1 MSTTRGLRNNNPG
14 NIRVS
19 KTKWQG
25 EVEESTKKDSA
36 FEEFKDMAHGYRAL
50 LKLLQNYRKVHN
62 LQTITEII
70 SRWAPPI
77 ENNTAGYISR
87 VCKEMGVEEGYVPN
101 INDKEVMCSLAA
113 AISQVENGVPA
124 VILDI
129 EAGWNLL

>member
-1 MSTTRGLRNNNPG
+1 MSTRGLRNNNPG

-19 KTKWQG
+19 TTAWQG
-25 EVEESTKKDSA
+25 EVEEFEKKDSI

-50 LKLLQNYRKVHN
+50 LKLLQNYRKLYG

-70 SRWAPPI
+70 GRWAPPI

-87 VCKEMGVEEGYVPN
+87 VCKEMGVDASYVPN

-124 VILDI
+124 VMLDI